1 MAVALVAAVLA
12 PAGPWTGPGAASAQ
26 VVAPEAADFA
36 SEAYGNPWDFADAAD
51 TSGMALVHNDTVPP
65 TYEFPTPAGGDL
77 AVTTRP
83 HTQLLLLRDW
93 GTGALAT
100 GRDGPA
106 RPIDAGRY
114 RWLSFEV
121 TLPAGATGVH
131 GAVFWSRCVGC
142 SSARSFSL
150 SPGRHRYSIPLH
162 QGGTLVAG
170 PWSGAIRSLVLTPNA
185 EAASVPMTFHWI
197 RVHAGPGGSDPGTSW
212 VPGPPEPRRSGWP
225 AVDGRPRPVVVDPDL
240 AGGQDYAT
248 TVRGDPWDM
257 AQLSD
262 VAGSANT
269 ALTIDGGNLRGTSAG
284 PAPNDPVVLL
294 ASPGP
299 INTRRWHRL
308 TLQVAYAGP
317 FGLHGG
323 PGGGMVGR
331 WIWRNPLVPGGT
343 QESNDLVVTPGP
355 QRITVD
361 LHTDPP
367 SAVNDDE
374 IPHRAGWGAAGS
386 MWLDTPRW
394 DPHEDPGARVWWLED
409 VRLARNDLAD
419 PTFTIRFRDD
429 AWEPGTTARLSL
441 VEGPRGTAGTALHGG
456 TLPLAAGEN
465 TFLLDARTLPAQGVF
480 HVRLEVTD
488 PGGTTATAWS
498 TGPVE
503 TGTPVEFTDVDPHG
517 SFMADVSWV
526 VKEGV
531 ADGYDPDTFGS
542 TAPVSRQA
550 MAAFLARLFGPS
562 DLPAC
567 SADRFPDVPAG
578 HRFCAEIAWLVEA
591 GIARGYGDG
600 TFRPTAPVSRQ
611 AMAAFVHRAVVG
623 GQPDACTRR
632 PFPDVVA
639 TTAFCGHIAWM
650 AGTGITGGY
659 PDGTFRPT
667 APVSRQAM
675 ARFLRLA
682 DARG

>member
-1 MAVALVAAVLA
+1 M
-12 PAGPWTGPGAASAQ
+12 
-26 VVAPEAADFA
+26 
-36 SEAYGNPWDFADAAD
+36 
-51 TSGMALVHNDTVPP
+51 
-65 TYEFPTPAGGDL
+65 
-77 AVTTRP
+77 
-83 HTQLLLLRDW
+83 
-93 GTGALAT
+93 
-100 GRDGPA
+100 
-106 RPIDAGRY
+106 
-114 RWLSFEV
+114 
-121 TLPAGATGVH
+121 
-131 GAVFWSRCVGC
+131 
-142 SSARSFSL
+142 
-150 SPGRHRYSIPLH
+150 
-162 QGGTLVAG
+162 
-170 PWSGAIRSLVLTPNA
+170 
-185 EAASVPMTFHWI
+185 
-197 RVHAGPGGSDPGTSW
+197 W
-212 VPGPPEPRRSGWP
+212 V
-225 AVDGRPRPVVVDPDL
+225 
-240 AGGQDYAT
+240 
-248 TVRGDPWDM
+248 
-257 AQLSD
+257 
-262 VAGSANT
+262 
-269 ALTIDGGNLRGTSAG
+269 
-284 PAPNDPVVLL
+284 
-294 ASPGP
+294 
-299 INTRRWHRL
+299 
-308 TLQVAYAGP
+308 
-317 FGLHGG
+317 
-323 PGGGMVGR
+323 
-331 WIWRNPLVPGGT
+331 
-343 QESNDLVVTPGP
+343 
-355 QRITVD
+355 
-361 LHTDPP
+361 
-367 SAVNDDE
+367 
-374 IPHRAGWGAAGS
+374 
-386 MWLDTPRW
+386 DTPRW

-429 AWEPGTTARLSL
+429 AWEAGTTARLSL
-441 VEGPRGTAGTALHGG
+441 VEGPAGTAGTALHGG
-456 TLPLAAGEN
+456 TLPVVAGEN